1 MIKKRVTDLIT
12 IDMVRAWSNNIYTIT
27 AGTGT
32 GKSYFIKNIVYL
44 VAEEKFE
51 RILFLVHR
59 INCKNQF
66 LDEIKK
72 DKKTDTITIKTYQ
85 YLEQINDIDNYL
97 KQFDYIVSDEFHYWI
112 SDAAFNPKTEI
123 SFNAIL
129 NANHAKRIFM
139 SATSNNI
146 SRFING
152 YKKIKTIDYKLDIEY
167 NFNDIS
173 FFHNDKTIEKLI
185 QTFIKNKQKAIF
197 FIQSAEKAY
206 NLYNKYKEHCIFNC
220 SKNNNE
226 YYQYVNGTKIETILN
241 NEGFKQENGIEETI
255 LITTTCLDAGVNIID
270 TDLHYI
276 VCDVKDYDTLIQC
289 IGRKRIKNNED
300 YLNVYVKNIS
310 NQQLGGLITKTR
322 KKVEQARYLKNH
334 TIKEYLQ
341 EYKRQSDINNIIY
354 NDILEDNNCIL
365 KVNELMYIKNTLDI
379 FQFEVMLNKGKYGYC
394 EFLKELLNL
403 KSYKFI
409 DTKDNDSNDE
419 ELKDFLNYY
428 VENEIVM
435 LTREDRKELIE
446 KINVKSNG
454 KLLKGIN
461 ILNGALKEREI
472 NNYVIIEFETTR
484 RINNKKNKY
493 KNAWKVMQVEKYNN
507 L

>member
-1 MIKKRVTDLIT
+1 MIKKRITDLIT
-12 IDMVRAWSNNIYTIT
+12 IDMVRAWNNNIYTIT
-27 AGTGT
+27 AGTGA

-206 NLYNKYKEHCIFNC
+206 NLYNKYKEYCIFNC
-220 SKNNNE
+220 SKSNDE

-241 NEGFKQENGIEETI
+241 NEGFKQENGIKETI

-270 TDLHYI
+270 IDLHYI
-276 VCDVKDYDTLIQC
+276 VCDVKDCDTLIQC
-289 IGRKRIKNNED
+289 IGRKRIQNNED

-354 NDILEDNNCIL
+354 NDILEDNNCTL
-365 KVNELMYIKNTLDI
+365 KVNELMYIKNLMDI
-379 FQFEVMLNKGKYGYC
+379 FQFEVILNKGKLGYC
-394 EFLKELLNL
+394 EFIKELLKL

-409 DTKDNDSNDE
+409 DAKDNNSSDE
-419 ELKDFLNYY
+419 ELIDFLNYY
-428 VENEIVM
+428 VDNDIVM
-435 LTREDRKELIE
+435 LTRDDRKELIE
-446 KINVKSNG
+446 KVNVKSDG
-454 KLLKGIN
+454 KILKSIDS
-461 ILNGALKEREI
+461 LNSALKERKI
-472 NNYVIIEFETTR
+472 NFMVVALNKITKTINGKKKQFKTPWKIIKFNMES
-484 RINNKKNKY
+484 Y
-493 KNAWKVMQVEKYNN
+493 
-507 L
+507 

>member
-1 MIKKRVTDLIT
+1 MIKKRITDLIT
-12 IDMVRAWSNNIYTIT
+12 IDMVRAWNNNIYTIT
-27 AGTGT
+27 AGTGA

-112 SDAAFNPKTEI
+112 SDATFNPKTEI

-241 NEGFKQENGIEETI
+241 NEGFKQENGIKETI

-322 KKVEQARYLKNH
+322 KKVEQARYFKNH

-435 LTREDRKELIE
+435 LTKEDRKELIE

-454 KLLKGIN
+454 KLLKSIDS
-461 ILNGALKEREI
+461 LNSALKERKI
-472 NNYVIIEFETTR
+472 NFMIVILGRITKTIDGKRYNYKTP
-484 RINNKKNKY
+484 
-493 KNAWKVMQVEKYNN
+493 WKVIK

>member
-1 MIKKRVTDLIT
+1 MIKKRITDLIT
-12 IDMVRAWSNNIYTIT
+12 IDMVRAWNNNIYTIT
-27 AGTGT
+27 AGTGA

-44 VAEEKFE
+44 VAEEKFG

-112 SDAAFNPKTEI
+112 SDATFNPKTEI

-206 NLYNKYKEHCIFNC
+206 NLYNKYKEYCIFNC
-220 SKNNNE
+220 SKSNDE

-241 NEGFKQENGIEETI
+241 NEGFKQENGIKETI

-270 TDLHYI
+270 IDLHYI
-276 VCDVKDYDTLIQC
+276 VCDVKDCDTLIQC
-289 IGRKRIKNNED
+289 IGRKRIQNNED

-322 KKVEQARYLKNH
+322 KKVEQARYFKNH

-341 EYKRQSDINNIIY
+341 EYKRQSDINNIVY
-354 NDILEDNNCIL
+354 NDILEDGNCTL

-435 LTREDRKELIE
+435 LTKEDRKELIE

-454 KLLKGIN
+454 KLLKSIDS
-461 ILNGALKEREI
+461 LNSALKERKI
-472 NNYVIIEFETTR
+472 NFMIVILGRITKTIDGKRYNYKTP
-484 RINNKKNKY
+484 
-493 KNAWKVMQVEKYNN
+493 WKVIK